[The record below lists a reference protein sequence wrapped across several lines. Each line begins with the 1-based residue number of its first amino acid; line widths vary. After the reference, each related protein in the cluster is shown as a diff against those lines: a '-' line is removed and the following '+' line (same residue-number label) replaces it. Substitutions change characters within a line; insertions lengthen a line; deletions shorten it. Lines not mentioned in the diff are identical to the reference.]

1 MACCVVFTTST
12 RPATRQHFW
21 SDRNFIQPAYI
32 IILLAECDLVC
43 SFCSLSVLFTCHFL
57 FSTTPALAHRVL
69 DSVFGS
75 SYCLST
81 YISSEIMLIFS
92 CRAPRVFPLPV
103 MFSVTVFFLLDFPT
117 IHLSFYF
124 ACFIYSLCCP
134 VGFIYDPGEWLCTPK
149 KSTTKSG
156 FVDIY
161 EQDWGKKQSDNVL
174 TLKTHCED
182 IMVGLAAMSRS
193 LLPGLTS
200 PASGAPWRWLLWW
213 WGVLGDPSMFCVA
226 RAVWDTFIEMAMNLN
241 FRTMMLLEFYIHMF
255 ELCIYLLEYF

>member
-1 MACCVVFTTST
+1 MFSLVRRSSSWHAAWCSRPPRDLLRDNISGATGISFSQHTSSSCS
-12 RPATRQHFW
+12 P
-21 SDRNFIQPAYI
+21 SV
-32 IILLAECDLVC
+32 ILFAL
-43 SFCSLSVLFTCHFL
+43 FSLSLSYSHVTSCFPPPPHLLIACSTLFLVHRTVSVHIFRVRLCWFSRVERRAFFL
-57 FSTTPALAHRVL
+57 FLWCFRWL
-69 DSVFGS
+69 
-75 SYCLST
+75 Y
-81 YISSEIMLIFS
+81 
-92 CRAPRVFPLPV
+92 
-103 MFSVTVFFLLDFPT
+103 FFLLDFPT

-134 VGFIYDPGEWLCTPK
+134 VGFIYDPGEWLYTPK

-161 EQDWGKKQSDNVL
+161 EQDWGKKQGDNVL

-200 PASGAPWRWLLWW
+200 PGSGAPWRWLLWW
-213 WGVLGDPSMFCVA
+213 WGVLGDPSKFCVA

-241 FRTMMLLEFYIHMF
+241 FRTMMLLEF
-255 ELCIYLLEYF
+255 